1 MTYFIRKANEN
12 DIPVLSLLMEELS
25 GVPIS
30 QDDMK
35 NRLQMVEQS
44 STDTI
49 FIYEEEGDIQAALVF
64 RIRENIR
71 EVSRYGEICILV
83 VKSSAKR
90 QGIGKRLMSFAEQ
103 LATDLGCIG
112 TYLISGFGRKDEAHP
127 FYLDLGYE
135 ITGYRFVKKL

>member
-1 MTYFIRKANEN
+1 MAYFIRKANEN
-12 DIPVLSLLMEELS
+12 DIPVLSLLMKELS
-25 GVPIS
+25 GIPIS
-30 QDDMK
+30 HDDMK
-35 NRLQMVEQS
+35 NRLQMVEKS
-44 STDTI
+44 STDSI
-49 FIYEEEGDIQAALVF
+49 FIYEEEGDIKATLVF

-90 QGIGKRLMSFAEQ
+90 QGIGKRLISFAEQ

-112 TYLISGFGRKDEAHP
+112 AYLISGFGRKDEAHQ